1 MLLFLPRYFK
11 RAEQNAAVGLG
22 AALEFL
28 VDLVS
33 LLQTERR
40 FSKVT
45 ARFIGCQ
52 YSGLTPFRSVLDMF

>member
-45 ARFIGCQ
+45 ARFIGPL
-52 YSGLTPFRSVLDMF
+52 GSVSQNQKVVKP